1 MTISSSFEIES
12 YQGILNCHFGMD
24 TSQIRKVLGAP
35 TKTFKKTST
44 SVYPTDAF
52 DNLGVH
58 VFYKQPGVCEA
69 IELFSPAQP
78 TFQNR
83 QLIGQPF
90 NQLRDWLRSLDSEVE
105 IDKVGLTSYQFG
117 FGLYAPFA
125 GDEPDGIVEAVI
137 VFERGYYDS

>member
-1 MTISSSFEIES
+1 MTIPSSFEIGS
-12 YQGILNCHFGMD
+12 YQGILNCRFGMD
-24 TSQIRKVLGAP
+24 TSQIRQVLGAP
-35 TKTFKKTST
+35 SKTFKKAPT

-58 VFYKQPGVCEA
+58 VFYKEPGVCEA
-69 IELFSPAQP
+69 IEMFSPAQP

-83 QLIGQPF
+83 QLLGQPF